1 MLSQDYCSDSSL
13 WGKGMY
19 ISLRYI
25 VEEYMAGLE
34 PDDYTYDVERRRV
47 LRQARNAIKEFNYSN
62 LKNYISIE
70 LTLNNSLQV
79 TLPQDYVDYYK
90 ISWVDE
96 DGNTYPMVQNGR
108 MSLGVAALQDH
119 DFNFICDSDGY
130 WINVE
135 GTSPTIDDPAPLYS
149 SGFNTDRSMIFE
161 NGYFNIDKIGGV
173 IKFGSDAFERTIL
186 LEYITDGQTDKEDSE
201 IKVHKYA
208 ENAIDEFIYF
218 RLIQRRINVPDR
230 EKNRARKSLNI
241 AKRKMNN
248 MMNPIREE
256 DILQIVRAR
265 SRWVK
270 QS

>member
-1 MLSQDYCSDSSL
+1 MASQDYCSNDSL

-19 ISLRYI
+19 TSLRDI
-25 VEEYMAGLE
+25 VEEYMANMG

-47 LRQARNAIKEFNYSN
+47 VRQARNAIKEFNYSN
-62 LKNYISIE
+62 LRNYISIE
-70 LTLNNSLQV
+70 LTLTNSLQV

-119 DFNFICDSDGY
+119 EYNFLCDSDGY
-130 WINVE
+130 WLNVE
-135 GTSPTIDDPAPLYS
+135 GTSPTIDDDPPVYS
-149 SGFNTDRSMIFE
+149 SGWNVDRSEIYE

-173 IKFGSDAFERTIL
+173 IKFGSDAKEKTVL
-186 LEYITDGQTDKEDSE
+186 LEYITDGQTDKEDSA

-208 ENAIDEFIYF
+208 ADAINHFIYF
-218 RLIQRRINVPDR
+218 RLIERDRNVIAT
-230 EKNRARKSLNI
+230 EKRSARKALNI
-241 AKRKMNN
+241 AKRKMDN
-248 MMNPIREE
+248 MMNPVREE